1 MLIRLIFILFIV
13 FSFSKARDA
22 KYYKKHFNID
32 FNNPTVYEGVKILY
46 NHNYVYIEGKLYHV
60 VFVKMNFSVKVVC
73 INKQFGKY
81 IVLIGEFI
89 TGEDGFD
96 LILSANK
103 ISNIDRFLNFFEIED
118 PTKDNLIKI
127 KNREIKK
134 RENKGLV
141 IIY

>member
-13 FSFSKARDA
+13 SSFSKARDA

-32 FNNPTVYEGVKILY
+32 FNNPKVYKNINISFEDRLVYIDNMMFHVVLAK
-46 NHNYVYIEGKLYHV
+46 HNYNIII
-60 VFVKMNFSVKVVC
+60 VC
-73 INKQFGKY
+73 ISKKFGKY
-81 IVLIGEFI
+81 SVLIGDFI
-89 TGEDGFD
+89 TGENSYD
-96 LILSANK
+96 LVLSADK
-103 ISNIDRFLNFFEIED
+103 IDNIDRFLNFFEID
-118 PTKDNLIKI
+118 NPTDNLIKF